1 MKIAE
6 LDLVALPGADDW
18 AVLVAVVRTDDGLT
32 GIGEVGMRGR
42 ERAAA
47 GVVEDLRPLLV
58 GVDATRIEHI
68 WQLGFRSVFFPS
80 DRHHGSVL
88 AGIDQALWDLRGQA
102 LGVPVFSLLGGRL
115 RDYVP
120 AYAHV
125 RGGGMDDV
133 LNHAAELAEAGW
145 KHLRFTAW
153 DPREPEY
160 DARRA
165 VRWTVE
171 LMREIRAGLGDDIEL
186 LIDAHTRL
194 DLAEAVQLCRELEPV
209 RPFFVEDPL
218 RSEHLAAYKSLRG
231 RVGVPLAAGEQ
242 FVTKWEFRQLVED
255 ELIDHARID
264 LGHTGITEGRKI
276 AALCET
282 HHVQLALHNSIGPV
296 CTAASTQLTTAL
308 PNVSVQE
315 QAHRFAAEVGAFTS
329 SVVLEPG
336 RLIASDTDP
345 GIGIKADLS
354 QARAPETASIPRLHR
369 PDGSVTNW

>member
-1 MKIAE
+1 VHIE
-6 LDLVALPGADDW
+6 EIDLVSLPAADGWAALI
-18 AVLVAVVRTDDGLT
+18 VVVRTDTGLT

-47 GVVEDLRPLLV
+47 GLVEDLRPLLV
-58 GVDATRIEHI
+58 GVEASRIEHV
-68 WQLGFRSVFFPS
+68 WQLGYRSVFFPS
-80 DRHHGSVL
+80 DRHHASVL
-88 AGIDQALWDLRGQA
+88 AGIDIALWDIRGQA
-102 LGVPVFSLLGGRL
+102 LGVPVVDLLGGRT
-115 RDYVP
+115 RDFVP

-125 RGGGMDDV
+125 RGGSMDDV
-133 LNHAAELAEAGW
+133 LNHASELAEAGW
-145 KHLRFTAW
+145 RHLRLTAW

-171 LMREIRAGLGDDIEL
+171 LMRELRAGLGDDVEL
-186 LIDAHTRL
+186 LVDAHTRL

-231 RVGVPLAAGEQ
+231 RVGVPIAAGEQ
-242 FVTKWEFRQLVED
+242 FATKWEFRQLVED

-264 LGHTGITEGRKI
+264 LGHTGLTEGRKI

-282 HHVQLALHNSIGPV
+282 HHIQLALHNSIGPV
-296 CTAASTQLTTAL
+296 CTAASTHLSTAV

-315 QAHRFAAEVGAFTS
+315 QAHRFTAPLGAFTTTIEH
-329 SVVLEPG
+329 VPG
-336 RLIASDTDP
+336 RLTAPATP
-345 GIGIKADLS
+345 GLGITADLS
-354 QARAPETASIPRLHR
+354 QAVEPSTAQIPRLHR
-369 PDGSVTNW
+369 PDGSLTNW

>member
-1 MKIAE
+1 MKITE
-6 LDLVALPGADDW
+6 IDLMSLPAADDW
-18 AVLVAVVRTDDGLT
+18 PALVAVVRTEDGLT

-47 GVVEDLRPLLV
+47 GLVEDLRPLLI

-68 WQLGFRSVFFPS
+68 WQLGYRSVFFPS

-88 AGIDQALWDLRGQA
+88 AGIDIALWDLQGQR
-102 LGVPVFSLLGGRL
+102 LGVPVHTLLGGRS

-125 RGGGMDDV
+125 RGGSMDDV
-133 LNHAAELAEAGW
+133 LNHAASLADAGW

-153 DPREPEY
+153 DPEEPEY
-160 DARRA
+160 DGRRA
-165 VRWTVE
+165 VRWTVD
-171 LMREIRAGLGDDIEL
+171 LMRELRAGLGDEIEL
-186 LIDAHTRL
+186 LLDVHTRL

-218 RSEHLAAYKSLRG
+218 RSEHLSAYKSLRG
-231 RVGVPLAAGEQ
+231 RVGVPIAAGEQ
-242 FVTKWEFRQLVED
+242 LCTKWEFRQLIED
-255 ELIDHARID
+255 ELIDHARLD

-276 AALCET
+276 AALAEA
-282 HHVQLALHNSIGPV
+282 HHVQLALHNSIGAL
-296 CTAASTQLTTAL
+296 CTAASTHFNTAL

-315 QAHRFAAEVGAFTS
+315 QAQRAIAPLGAFTS
-329 SVVLEPG
+329 TIEAEPG
-336 RLIASDTDP
+336 RLTASDAP
-345 GIGIKADLS
+345 GLGITADLS
-354 QARAPETASIPRLHR
+354 MALPLETAVIPRLHR

>member
-1 MKIAE
+1 VKIAE
-6 LDLVALPGADDW
+6 IDLVTLPAADDW
-18 AVLVAVVRTDDGLT
+18 PALIAVVRTDDGLT

-42 ERAAA
+42 ERAAV
-47 GVVEDLRPLLV
+47 GVIEDLRPLLI

-80 DRHHGSVL
+80 DRHHASVL
-88 AGIDQALWDLRGQA
+88 AGIDIALWDLRGQA
-102 LGVPVFSLLGGRL
+102 LGVPVFSLLGGRS

-125 RGGGMDDV
+125 RGGSMDDV
-133 LNHAAELAEAGW
+133 LNHASELAAAGW
-145 KHLRFTAW
+145 RHLRLTAW

-171 LMREIRAGLGDDIEL
+171 LMQELRAGLGDEVEL
-186 LIDAHTRL
+186 LVDAHTRL

-242 FVTKWEFRQLVED
+242 LCTKWEFRQLVED

-264 LGHTGITEGRKI
+264 LGHTGLTEGRKI

-282 HHVQLALHNSIGPV
+282 HHIQLALHNSIGPV
-296 CTAASTQLTTAL
+296 CTAASTQLCTAL

-315 QAHRFAAEVGAFTS
+315 QAHRFPPPLGAFTTTIS
-329 SVVLEPG
+329 ASPG
-336 RLIASDTDP
+336 RLTAADTP
-345 GIGIKADLS
+345 GLGITADLS
-354 QARAPETASIPRLHR
+354 QSTPPQTATIPRLHR
-369 PDGSVTNW
+369 PDGSITNW

>member
-1 MKIAE
+1 MKIEE
-6 LDLVALPGADDW
+6 LDLVSLPAADDW
-18 AVLVAVVRTDDGLT
+18 PALVAVVRTEDGLT

-47 GVVEDLRPLLV
+47 GLIEDLRPLLI

-88 AGIDQALWDLRGQA
+88 AGIDIALWDLQGQR
-102 LGVPVFSLLGGRL
+102 LGVPVHALLGGRS

-120 AYAHV
+120 AYAHL
-125 RGGGMDDV
+125 RGGSMDDV
-133 LNHAAELAEAGW
+133 LNHAAELAELGW
-145 KHLRFTAW
+145 KHLRLTAW
-153 DPREPEY
+153 DPAEPEY
-160 DARRA
+160 GARRA

-171 LMREIRAGLGDDIEL
+171 LMRELRAGLGDEIEL
-186 LIDAHTRL
+186 LLDVHTRL
-194 DLAEAVQLCRELEPV
+194 DLAEAVQLCRELEPI

-218 RSEHLAAYKSLRG
+218 RSEHLSAYKSLRG

-242 FVTKWEFRQLVED
+242 LCTKWEFRQLIED
-255 ELIDHARID
+255 ELIDHARLD

-282 HHVQLALHNSIGPV
+282 HHVQLALHNSIGAL
-296 CTAASTQLTTAL
+296 CTAASTHFNTAL

-315 QAHRFAAEVGAFTS
+315 QAQRAVPPLGAFTS
-329 SVVLEPG
+329 TITAEPG
-336 RLIASDTDP
+336 RLTASDAP
-345 GIGIKADLS
+345 GLGITADLP
-354 QARAPETASIPRLHR
+354 QALPLETAVIPRLHR

>member
-1 MKIAE
+1 MKIE
-6 LDLVALPGADDW
+6 EIDLVSLPAADDW
-18 AVLVAVVRTDDGLT
+18 PALVAVVRTEDGLT

-47 GVVEDLRPLLV
+47 GLVEDLRPLLV
-58 GVDATRIEHI
+58 GVDATRIERI
-68 WQLGFRSVFFPS
+68 WQLGYRSAFFPS

-88 AGIDQALWDLRGQA
+88 AGIDIALWDLQGQR
-102 LGVPVFSLLGGRL
+102 LGVPVHALLGGRS

-125 RGGGMDDV
+125 RGGSMDDV
-133 LNHAAELAEAGW
+133 LNHASELAEQGW
-145 KHLRFTAW
+145 QHLRLTAW
-153 DPREPEY
+153 DPEEPEY
-160 DARRA
+160 NARRA

-171 LMREIRAGLGDDIEL
+171 LMRELRAGLVDEIEL
-186 LIDAHTRL
+186 LLDVHTRL
-194 DLAEAVQLCRELEPV
+194 DLAEAVQLCRELEPI

-218 RSEHLAAYKSLRG
+218 RSEHLSAYKSLRG
-231 RVGVPLAAGEQ
+231 RVGVPIAAGEQ
-242 FVTKWEFRQLVED
+242 LCTKWEFRQLVED

-282 HHVQLALHNSIGPV
+282 HHVQLALHNSIGAL
-296 CTAASTQLTTAL
+296 CTAASTHFNTAL

-315 QAHRFAAEVGAFTS
+315 QCQRATAPLGAFTS
-329 SVVLEPG
+329 TIQAEPG
-336 RLIASDTDP
+336 RLTATDAP
-345 GIGIKADLS
+345 GLGITADLS
-354 QARAPETASIPRLHR
+354 QSLPPETAVIPRLHR